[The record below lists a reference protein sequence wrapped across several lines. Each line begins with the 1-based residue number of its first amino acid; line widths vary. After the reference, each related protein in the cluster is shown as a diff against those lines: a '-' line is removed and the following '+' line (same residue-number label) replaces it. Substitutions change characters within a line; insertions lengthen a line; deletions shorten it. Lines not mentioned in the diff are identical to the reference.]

1 MELNIFTT
9 CRLHKGITMNKITT
23 KNWMSSLNGNITLDK
38 ISIPGTH
45 DSGTAKTDKGA
56 AHTQNFGIAT
66 QLNDGIRFLDIR
78 VVYDGTQQKD
88 PLRIYHGII
97 SCKLSFGNVLDSCM
111 TFFAENPQETIVMLM
126 NSASGTADN
135 IQQGFTV
142 YTEQERYKS
151 LFYLNE
157 NLAPL
162 SELRGK
168 IVLFRRFSGK
178 SLGINLSGGWKD
190 NRTFTLV
197 TPQNQTFKIEDQY
210 KQHDTHKKLAAV
222 EELIGTAMQTPDD
235 GIIYIT
241 YNSIAQGTHTPYQ
254 YAWGGG
260 FGPVNPK
267 MNPGLN
273 DFLNRQQKNA
283 ELGIIMLDFYN
294 NEKGNIDNRLVECI
308 INSNKSTGGTVLT

>member
-1 MELNIFTT
+1 
-9 CRLHKGITMNKITT
+9 MNKMTT
-23 KNWMSSLNGNITLDK
+23 QNWMSSLNGNITLDK

-45 DSGTAKTDKGA
+45 DSGTAMTDKGA

-66 QLNDGIRFLDIR
+66 QLHDGIRFLDIR
-78 VVYDGTQQKD
+78 VVYDRTQRED

-111 TFFAENPQETIVMLM
+111 TFLTENPQETILMLM
-126 NSASGTADN
+126 NSASGNAAD
-135 IQQGFTV
+135 IQQGFNV

-151 LFYLNE
+151 LFYLHE
-157 NLAPL
+157 KLAPL

-168 IVLFRRFSGK
+168 IVLFRRFSGH
-178 SLGINLSGGWKD
+178 SLGIDLSGGWKD

-197 TPQNQTFKIEDQY
+197 TPQGQTFKIEDQY
-210 KQHDTHKKLAAV
+210 KQHDTHKKMAAV
-222 EELIGTAMQTPDD
+222 EDLLRTAMQTPDD
-235 GIIYIT
+235 GILYIT

-273 DFLNRQQKNA
+273 EFLKGQQKYPR
-283 ELGIIMLDFYN
+283 LGIIMLDFYN
-294 NEKGNIDNRLVECI
+294 NEEGNIDNSLAECI
-308 INSNKSTGGTVLT
+308 INSNESTGGTVIT